1 MIVFKKKTSIGII
14 STREQKICFTTF
26 YNILQ
31 HFRLDDCLRKKPQ
44 LASSPQ
50 GNKIYHLDLPIVKKT
65 VKTYPV
71 GWFFLVYP
79 EHALQSVKV
88 DELCEKHNTCK
99 PTRYHGILFFFL
111 FGNFF
116 ENNFNVM

>member
-1 MIVFKKKTSIGII
+1 M
-14 STREQKICFTTF
+14 
-26 YNILQ
+26 Q

-65 VKTYPV
+65 IKAYPV

-79 EHALQSVKV
+79 EHALQSVKS
-88 DELCEKHNTCK
+88 
-99 PTRYHGILFFFL
+99 R
-111 FGNFF
+111 
-116 ENNFNVM
+116 